1 MALERFYWGPSLD
14 LLRDSRNGAL
24 IQEKKTTSV
33 SYSWILGISEEPEEA
48 KSFPTKLVSRNV
60 KKIDTSWKTDQRKLQ
75 SIKFCQKQKPQE
87 INIQLLLTEREVC
100 MGESWPRS
108 PVQTERSEV
117 CTSDRPSSV
126 NKSYVYYMA
135 KKESKGTK
143 T

>member
-100 MGESWPRS
+100 MGESWPTS
-108 PVQTERSEV
+108 PVQVERSDQTRKQGNKNIKKKNYLLP
-117 CTSDRPSSV
+117 CAGSSI
-126 NKSYVYYMA
+126 
-135 KKESKGTK
+135 
-143 T
+143 